1 MVDRQLWIFEQ
12 FARKLAEVAESMLGS
27 TVTSSLDP
35 ATPLPDDPTP
45 ANPVPAN
52 PVPANPVPANPGAG
66 DILAWRQAFDIGEGC
81 ELLVAAPLA
90 AWEKIG
96 GETLKAAGVDER
108 DTDSVRGTYLEIL
121 SQALSSV
128 ASEMG
133 AVLSRNVSPVDGRE
147 IPYASA
153 AYGQA
158 IALVL
163 NGEPVTLFAGV
174 DPLLVAA
181 LKAADG
187 TQKAA
192 EDKAAEDKAAEDKA
206 AEDKAGAAF
215 SAPPMADGTSQDQQ
229 ERSERQDLLDSS
241 KTLDLL
247 LDVELPVSVSFG
259 RASVP
264 LKDVLKLTSGSIV
277 ELNRGVTDPV
287 ELIVNN
293 CVIARGEVVVV
304 EGNYGVRIQQIIS
317 ARERLRTLN

>member
-35 ATPLPDDPTP
+35 ATPMPDD
-45 ANPVPAN
+45 A
-52 PVPANPVPANPGAG
+52 GAG

-81 ELLVAAPLA
+81 ELLVAAPLS

-96 GETLKAAGVDER
+96 GETLKATGVDEL

-187 TQKAA
+187 AQKAA
-192 EDKAAEDKAAEDKA
+192 EDNAAEGR
-206 AEDKAGAAF
+206 AGAAF
-215 SAPPMADGTSQDQQ
+215 SAPPMADETSQDQQ

>member
-35 ATPLPDDPTP
+35 TTPMPADPMP
-45 ANPVPAN
+45 EDAVSAD
-52 PVPANPVPANPGAG
+52 AGAG
-66 DILAWRQAFDIGEGC
+66 DILAWQQAFDIGEGC

-96 GETLKAAGVDER
+96 GEALKAAGVEEL

-121 SQALSSV
+121 SQALSIV
-128 ASEMG
+128 ASEIG
-133 AVLSRNVSPVDGRE
+133 GVLSRNVSPVDGRE

-187 TQKAA
+187 APKVNGPAFA
-192 EDKAAEDKAAEDKA
+192 GKGVEG
-206 AEDKAGAAF
+206 KAGSEW
-215 SAPPMADGTSQDQQ
+215 SAPPVADGTSQDQQ